1 MERTTVYASYVY
13 SRIRGELNDYDQFF
27 GNFPRPLIR
36 PNQFGRLNS
45 DAPHRGLV
53 WGVIGLPHK
62 LEFVPV
68 LDVHTGFPFSRL
80 DQDWNYLGRRNDA
93 GRLRTFV
100 SLDTKIQYPFDFT
113 FHKHRFQFRA
123 GLSILN
129 VLNYFNPRDVQQHVD
144 SPNFGTFYNSVGRLW
159 RIEGG
164 FDF

>member
-1 MERTTVYASYVY
+1 M
-13 SRIRGELNDYDQFF
+13 
-27 GNFPRPLIR
+27 PLIR
-36 PNQFGRLNS
+36 ANQFGTMAS
-45 DAPHRGLV
+45 DAPHRGLI

-62 LEFVPV
+62 LDFIPI

-80 DQDWNYLGRRNDA
+80 DQDWNYIGARNQA

-100 SLDTKIQYPFDFT
+100 GLDTKIQYPFDFKY
-113 FHKHRFQFRA
+113 HKHRFQFRA

-129 VLNYFNPRDVQQHVD
+129 VLNYFNPRDVQQYEG

-159 RIEGG
+159 RIDGD